1 LQQCP
6 YLSVFTPLTKLRDL
20 VYSPAMLGLHL
31 WDDLRQDLRYATRTL
46 LRSPGFTAVITCS
59 LALGIGAN
67 VAIFTVAKQVLF
79 DRLAV
84 PHPEQLQLLTWTAP
98 KPNIVHH
105 SSNDPGPNGENTVF
119 PYPVYQQLRQ
129 ENRVLDD
136 LFAFKSVGR
145 LSALIEGEAVAVS
158 AQMVSGNYYKAL
170 EVHPVLGRPIE
181 PSDDAVPG
189 SGAVATISYEL
200 WTTHFG
206 RSPSV
211 IGRTITLNGQPITI
225 VGVNAPGFTGAG
237 DAHVAPGIILPLSM
251 HPVLLPQVK
260 GSALND
266 QEYWWVE
273 IMGRSKAG
281 MPAQTAQASLDSLL
295 QAILL
300 ATVNPEKHEEIPHLV
315 LVDGSRGLNGS
326 ARALTQQTYLLLA
339 LVGLMLL
346 LACANIAN
354 LLLARSASRQREMGI
369 RVALGAGR
377 GRLFRQVLTESLLLS
392 SLGGLLGLA
401 VGYVGRN
408 ALPSLIS
415 PPWAQPV
422 LNGDFDYRVFIFT
435 AGISIL
441 AGLLFGLVPAWQATR
456 ANFDLKGQTQTEASR
471 RKGLANK
478 VLVSFQVGLST
489 LLIMG
494 TMLFVRTL
502 FNLNSVNVGFRPEQL
517 LLFRIQL
524 PPSLY
529 PPPQDVVLARN
540 IEEKLASIPGVES
553 ATLSSV
559 PLLSN
564 SVSTSGFIPLD
575 RPQVDYQGDAW
586 TNAVGPSF
594 FQTMGIPIVA
604 GRGFDS
610 TDTETSP
617 KVAVINQ
624 ALARKYF
631 PDSDPLGKTF
641 RGYGNFSE
649 VPFQIVGICADTR
662 YESLRKQPPATYY
675 VLYRQIPRTYGDVTY
690 EVRTRVAPYSLVP
703 LIRRAVQSV
712 DQNTPL
718 LGIRTQTEQINDS
731 IRQERLMA
739 NLTVIFGILALLL
752 ACIGIYGVTAY
763 TVARRTNEIGIRLA
777 LGAQNRN
784 IFGMILSQ
792 ASRVTLIGVVLG
804 LGVGYVLT
812 RYLRTMLFELE
823 PEDPVAMISAALLL
837 MSVSLIAA
845 FIPALRGSRMDP
857 MRALRRE

>member
-1 LQQCP
+1 MG
-6 YLSVFTPLTKLRDL
+6 LR
-20 VYSPAMLGLHL
+20 L
-31 WDDLRQDLRYATRTL
+31 WNDLRHDLRYATRTL
-46 LRSPGFTAVITCS
+46 IKSPGFMAVIISS

-105 SSNDPGPNGENTVF
+105 SSNDPGPNLENTGF
-119 PYPVYQQLRQ
+119 PYPIYQQLRR
-129 ENRVLDD
+129 ENKVLGD
-136 LFAFKSVGR
+136 LFAFKNVGR
-145 LSALIEGEAVAVS
+145 LSATIEGEAIAVAV
-158 AQMVSGNYYKAL
+158 QMVSGNYFEAL

-200 WTTHFG
+200 WTTYFG

-211 IGRTITLNGQPITI
+211 IGKTITLNGHPITI
-225 VGVNAPGFTGAG
+225 IGVNAPSFTGAA
-237 DAHVAPGIILPLSM
+237 DTHVSPGIIVPFSM
-251 HPVLLPQVK
+251 HPMLLPQAK
-260 GSALND
+260 GSALSD
-266 QEYWWVE
+266 QEYWWIQV
-273 IMGRSKAG
+273 MGRSRAG
-281 MPAQTAQASLDSLL
+281 IPAQTAQASLDSLL
-295 QAILL
+295 QGILL

-354 LLLARSASRQREMGI
+354 LLLARSAARQREMGI
-369 RVALGAGR
+369 RIALGASR
-377 GRLFRQVLTESLLLS
+377 GRVFRQVLTESLLLS

-401 VGYVGRN
+401 VGYAGRN
-408 ALPSLIS
+408 VLPRLIS
-415 PPWAQPV
+415 PPWAQPL
-422 LNGDFDYRVFIFT
+422 LNGDFDERVFIFT

-441 AGLLFGLVPAWQATR
+441 AGLLFGLAPAWQATR
-456 ANFDLKGQTQTEASR
+456 TNLDLKGQTQTEASR

-478 VLVSFQVGLST
+478 VIVCFQVGLST

-502 FNLNSVNVGFRPEQL
+502 FNLNSVDVGFRPEQL

-529 PPPQDVVLARN
+529 PPPQDVLLTRN

-553 ATLSSV
+553 VTLSSV

-564 SVSTSGFIPLD
+564 SVSTSGFNRLD
-575 RPQVDYQGDAW
+575 RPQTDYQGDAW
-586 TNAVGPSF
+586 TNAVGQSF
-594 FQTMGIPIVA
+594 FQTMSIPIVA

-610 TDTETSP
+610 TDTENSP

-624 ALARKYF
+624 ALARKFF
-631 PDSDPLGKTF
+631 PDTDPLGKTF
-641 RGYGNFSE
+641 NGYGNLDE
-649 VPFQIVGICADTR
+649 VPFQIVGICADAR
-662 YESLRKQPPATYY
+662 YESLRKQPPPTYY
-675 VLYRQIPRTYGDVTY
+675 VFYRQLPRTNGDVNY

-703 LIRRAVQSV
+703 LIRREVQSV
-712 DQNTPL
+712 NKNMPL
-718 LGIRTQTEQINDS
+718 LGIRTQTEQIYDS
-731 IRQERLMA
+731 IRQERLLA
-739 NLTVIFGILALLL
+739 NLTVIFGVLALVL
-752 ACIGIYGVTAY
+752 ACIGIYGVTTY

-777 LGAQNRN
+777 LGAQNRR

-792 ASRVTLIGVVLG
+792 ASWVTLVGVVLG
-804 LGVGYVLT
+804 LGAGYLLT
-812 RYLRTMLFELE
+812 RFLRTMLFGLV
-823 PEDPVAMISAALLL
+823 PEDPVAMVSAALLL
-837 MSVSLIAA
+837 MIVSLVAA
-845 FIPALRGSRMDP
+845 FIPALRASRMDP